1 MAIVIIHGW
10 SDTAESFE
18 PLAEIVKRGLGAPPV
33 QIKLGDWLSLQDD
46 VTLPDIAEAMQRA
59 WAASGL
65 SFAPRAHDLIVHS
78 TGALVVREWMT
89 RYFTPAS
96 APIKR
101 FVMLAPANFG
111 SGLAHKGRSFIGRAV
126 KGWGS
131 GFQTGTQVLRSLEI
145 ASPYTAALADRD
157 LFDANARWYGPGA
170 ILATVLV
177 GDRGYSGIRSI
188 ANEDGSDGT
197 VRWSTANL
205 NALRIDVAL
214 GSQPG
219 STQRGPHLQA
229 SRGEIAFGMLA
240 GHHHGSIVDA
250 GNKPHFAVR
259 DQALLEALR
268 VNDADFVPDAAS
280 QFPWQRRIDALAP
293 AASSERLQNT
303 VVHLTDHLG
312 HEVDDYFFEFY
323 RKPTGSDARFEQRF
337 FKSVINDVH
346 AYEANKSWR
355 SLYLSIDEL
364 DRLRPQIPQ
373 LYVSVAASPEFKEG
387 KQPVG
392 YRGTTNDSTGELI
405 IPNIDLAKYFAPH
418 RTVIL
423 RLVIPRYQ
431 SAKVFELR

>member
-1 MAIVIIHGW
+1 MAIVIVHGW

-18 PLAEIVKRGLGAPPV
+18 PLAGIVRRALGTPPV

-59 WAASGL
+59 WAGSGL

-89 RYFTPAS
+89 RFFTPAS
-96 APIKR
+96 VPVKR

-131 GFQTGTQVLRSLEI
+131 GFQTGTRVLHALEI

-157 LFDANARWYGPGA
+157 LFDSNARWYGAGA
-170 ILATVLV
+170 ILSTVLV
-177 GDRGYSGIRSI
+177 GDRGYSGIRAI

-205 NALRIDVAL
+205 NALRVDVAL

-219 STQRGPHLQA
+219 STQRGPLLQA
-229 SRGEIAFGMLA
+229 TRGETAFGMLA

-250 GNKPHFAVR
+250 GNRPHFAVR
-259 DQALLEALR
+259 DHALVAALR
-268 VNDADFVPDAAS
+268 VEDADYVPDAS
-280 QFPWQRRIDALAP
+280 GVFPWQRRLEGLAP
-293 AASSERLQNT
+293 VASDRRLQNT

-323 RKPTGSDARFEQRF
+323 RKPSGSDARFEQRF
-337 FKSVINDVH
+337 FEKVVHDVH
-346 AYEANKSWR
+346 ACQANKSWR

-364 DRLRPQIPQ
+364 ARLRPQIPQ
-373 LYVSVAASPEFKEG
+373 LYISVAASPEYRDG

-392 YRGTTNDSTGELI
+392 YLGTANNSTGEWIL
-405 IPNIDLAKYFAPH
+405 PNAELATYFAPH

-431 SAKVFELR
+431 SARVFALR

>member
-10 SDTAESFE
+10 SDTASSFE
-18 PLAEIVKRGLGAPPV
+18 PLASIVRNGLGTPPV
-33 QIKLGDWLSLQDD
+33 QIRLGDWLSLQDD
-46 VTLPDIAEAMQRA
+46 VTLPDIAEAMQSA

-65 SFAPRAHDLIVHS
+65 SFSAHAHDVIVHS

-89 RYFTPAS
+89 RYFTPATV
-96 APIKR
+96 PIKR

-131 GFQTGTQVLRSLEI
+131 GFQTGTKVLRSLEI

-157 LFDANARWYGPGA
+157 LFDPAARWYGAGA
-170 ILATVLV
+170 VLATVLV
-177 GDRGYSGIRSI
+177 GDEGYSGIRAI
-188 ANEDGSDGT
+188 ANERGSDGT

-219 STQRGPHLQA
+219 STQRGPHLVATQ
-229 SRGEIAFGMLA
+229 GEIAFGMLA
-240 GHHHGSIVDA
+240 RHDHGSIVDR

-259 DQALLEALR
+259 DQLLLQALR
-268 VNDADFVPDAAS
+268 VTDADYVPDAS
-280 QFPWQRRIDALAP
+280 GQFPWQRDVDGVAP
-293 AASSERLQNT
+293 AATTERMQNT
-303 VVHLTDHLG
+303 VIHLTDHLG
-312 HEVDDYFFEFY
+312 HDVDDYFLEFY
-323 RKPTGSDARFEQRF
+323 RKPVGSDARFEQRF
-337 FKSVINDVH
+337 FEKVVSDVH
-346 AYEANKSWR
+346 AYQVNTSWR
-355 SLYLSIDEL
+355 SLYLDIDQL

-373 LYVSVAASPEFKEG
+373 LYVSVAATPEFKEG
-387 KQPVG
+387 RQPVG
-392 YRGTTNDSTGELI
+392 YLGTANDSTGELLI
-405 IPNIDLAKYFAPH
+405 ANAELPRYFAPH

-431 SAKVFELR
+431 SASVFRLN

>member
-18 PLAEIVKRGLGAPPV
+18 PLAEIVHSGLGAPPV
-33 QIKLGDWLSLQDD
+33 QIKLGDWLSMQDD
-46 VTLPDIAEAMQRA
+46 VTLPDIAEAMQKA

-65 SFAPRAHDLIVHS
+65 SFAAHAHDVIVHS

-89 RYFTPAS
+89 RFFTPATV
-96 APIKR
+96 PIKR

-157 LFDANARWYGPGA
+157 LFDTTVRWYGAGA
-170 ILATVLV
+170 VLATVLV
-177 GDRGYSGIRSI
+177 GDEGYSGIRAI

-219 STQRGPHLQA
+219 STQRGPHLVATQ
-229 SRGEIAFGMLA
+229 GEIAFGMLA
-240 GHHHGSIVDA
+240 KHNHSSIVDA
-250 GNKPHFAVR
+250 GNKPQFAVR
-259 DQALLEALR
+259 DQALLQALR
-268 VNDADFVPDAAS
+268 VTDADFVRDAAG
-280 QFPWQRRIDALAP
+280 QFPWQRRVDGLAP
-293 AASSERLQNT
+293 ATTRKRLQNT

-312 HEVDDYFFEFY
+312 HEVHDYFFEFY
-323 RKPTGSDARFEQRF
+323 RKPVGSDARFEQRF
-337 FKSVINDVH
+337 FEKVVNHVH
-346 AYEANKSWR
+346 AYQANQSWR
-355 SLYLSIDEL
+355 SLYLDIDEL
-364 DRLRPQIPQ
+364 DKLRAQIPK
-373 LYVSVAASPEFKEG
+373 LFVSVAATPEFTG

-392 YRGTTNDSTGELI
+392 YMGTASDSTGELVI
-405 IPNIDLAKYFAPH
+405 ANADLPRFFAAH

-431 SAKVFELR
+431 SSSVFRLK